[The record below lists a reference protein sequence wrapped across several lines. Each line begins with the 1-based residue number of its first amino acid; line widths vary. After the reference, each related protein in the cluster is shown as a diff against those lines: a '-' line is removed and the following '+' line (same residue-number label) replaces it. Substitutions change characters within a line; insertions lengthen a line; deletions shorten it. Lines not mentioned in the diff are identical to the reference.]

1 MLKEAI
7 EAIGKLA
14 VGYAMP
20 TMLGEIDPR
29 QVHLMDAE
37 GKLTTIDRP
46 PPLRKQRP
54 MALASLVTLA
64 GENMGTEPP
73 ARLWVSEQRV
83 VLEFDPADRREWAEY
98 RLIHADRWIAV
109 VQRLCRDKEPF
120 SQQALVRFLRCELG
134 LPEPVVGKFRA
145 LQWASEDGGS
155 STVTHGADK
164 LGRQIRREVINAAEI
179 PQEIFVPIH
188 VYSGEAEREFVFEL
202 PLLVEIDTTN
212 RQIWLVPKP
221 DAMTSIT
228 ERTLAS
234 IVDWLAGEMTH
245 DETVLL
251 GEPT

>member
-1 MLKEAI
+1 
-7 EAIGKLA
+7 
-14 VGYAMP
+14 
-20 TMLGEIDPR
+20 
-29 QVHLMDAE
+29 MDAE

-54 MALASLVTLA
+54 MSLASLVTLA
-64 GENMGTEPP
+64 GEQLGDEPA
-73 ARLWVSEQRV
+73 ARLWVSEERV

-98 RLIHADRWIAV
+98 RLIHADCWIAV
-109 VQRLCRDKEPF
+109 VERLCNESGPF
-120 SQQALVRFLRCELG
+120 SQQTLCRFLRCQLG

-234 IVDWLAGEMTH
+234 IVDWLDTH
-245 DETVLL
+245 LKSETVLL